1 MIRIAEI
8 FHSVQG
14 EGRLTGTQSVFV
26 RTSGCNLRCWFC
38 DTMYASWEPEG
49 DSVPMEDI
57 VDSVLKWPSE
67 HVVITGGEPMIYDE
81 IADLVERL
89 QAQSRHVTIETAG
102 TIARDMPCDLWS
114 ISPKLSNSTP
124 IGYASNEWVQNH
136 DDRRNRPDIVAQ
148 LMRQGDYQLKFVVGS
163 ILDAVEAEEY
173 LTKLSG
179 WDRSKVL
186 MMPRGTTSE
195 DLDLQ
200 RTWLMPWCQ
209 KHGYHYCDRQHIY
222 WYGNTRGT

>member
-1 MIRIAEI
+1 
-8 FHSVQG
+8 
-14 EGRLTGTQSVFV
+14 
-26 RTSGCNLRCWFC
+26 
-38 DTMYASWEPEG
+38 
-49 DSVPMEDI
+49 
-57 VDSVLKWPSE
+57 
-67 HVVITGGEPMIYDE
+67 
-81 IADLVERL
+81 
-89 QAQSRHVTIETAG
+89 
-102 TIARDMPCDLWS
+102 MPCDLWS

-124 IGYASNEWVQNH
+124 IGYASNEWVQKH

-148 LMRQGDYQLKFVVGS
+148 LMSQGDYQLKFVVGS

-186 MMPRGTTSE
+186 MMPRGTTSD

-200 RTWLMPWCQ
+200 KTWLMPWCQ